1 MEILS
6 ESASELQKIWLIVER
21 VTANVFLR
29 RVVPRAFRVCT
40 VIAKIFVATFPVVG
54 MLSAPTGC
62 AAAPQDT
69 PGIIRTKGVRSRT
82 ARLTVPALLK
92 KFAFRNQ
99 GANGTVW
106 TAAARCN
113 VDQIRLVERKVID
126 LLAVSVIPNVIFE
139 HVVNAKLE
147 SKNDELIFQP
157 ALRTFS
163 ETPLT

>member
-1 MEILS
+1 
-6 ESASELQKIWLIVER
+6 
-21 VTANVFLR
+21 
-29 RVVPRAFRVCT
+29 
-40 VIAKIFVATFPVVG
+40 
-54 MLSAPTGC
+54 
-62 AAAPQDT
+62 
-69 PGIIRTKGVRSRT
+69 
-82 ARLTVPALLK
+82 
-92 KFAFRNQ
+92 
-99 GANGTVW
+99 VW